1 MKLPNLKL
9 TKSTVGS
16 KSTSIVHRG
25 MGTTSSQE
33 SVTSIDSS
41 EPRDEISE
49 GFTEDARFTEE
60 ASEPLCAS
68 SDLDLPV
75 SDDEPTNHEL
85 QSKADV
91 KGWEQLR
98 NTFLFVATECSAI
111 NEFRIQNS
119 NTSQNLY
126 MTYKTPYMIIMRK
139 LVPFSTPPIKWL

>member
-9 TKSTVGS
+9 TKRTVGS

-25 MGTTSSQE
+25 MGTTSSPE

-98 NTFLFVATECSAI
+98 NTFLFVATECSAMALGQQCVFCQ
-111 NEFRIQNS
+111 NPAEFRCQECG
-119 NTSQNLY
+119 
-126 MTYKTPYMIIMRK
+126 PIIFLLQRM
-139 LVPFSTPPIKWL
+139 LLQSI